1 MVTRLSVISSINIP
15 TSLFIMN
22 DLLLSFFNTCRA
34 DVLSKTK
41 EISTFS
47 NENIRIASLAAL
59 ISKTLI

>member
-1 MVTRLSVISSINIP
+1 MVTRLCFISSINIP

-34 DVLSKTK
+34 DVLSETK

-47 NENIRIASLAAL
+47 NEKIRIASLAAL